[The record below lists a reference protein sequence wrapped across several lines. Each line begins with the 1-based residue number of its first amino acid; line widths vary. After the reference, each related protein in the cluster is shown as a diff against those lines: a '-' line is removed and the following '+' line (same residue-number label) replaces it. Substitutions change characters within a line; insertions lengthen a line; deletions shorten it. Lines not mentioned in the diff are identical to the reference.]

1 MQEVLHL
8 NSSSVLLRLVLNLAP
23 YKVESTSVERVLY
36 RLKTSSAKFHERVTS
51 ACCLFEG
58 NLATYPKQTTT
69 FGSWIVQHYEHI
81 ITNVDDILVVLQK
94 SYGNY

>member
-1 MQEVLHL
+1 M
-8 NSSSVLLRLVLNLAP
+8 LAAI
-23 YKVESTSVERVLY
+23 EHSSTSVERGLY
-36 RLKTSSAKFHERVTS
+36 GLKTSSAKFHEQVTS
-51 ACCLFEG
+51 TCCLFEG